1 MSKTLLYSAIIT
13 SISLVIMRVIPYFEG
28 YNFDKYWSLPMGVL
42 PVGLISL
49 IVFLLS
55 SVVVIIK
62 IFRKTKSSYNLAVIG
77 GMILT
82 LFSVYNLPIPSYV
95 DGMHKRVKAELSR
108 AELLDF
114 VSDASAEELDWLD
127 RDAHSKLIDLLR
139 AKHLKALSLSGIAP
153 RIEKGEGYISVFY
166 GSALV
171 KHWGYVVGD
180 IDEFP
185 IEHIP
190 LEMQRKVYEGVWVYH
205 DIW

>member
-1 MSKTLLYSAIIT
+1 MSKTLIYSAIIT
-13 SISLVIMRVIPYFEG
+13 SISLVILRVTPYFEG
-28 YNFDKYWSLPMGVL
+28 YDFDKYWSLPMGVL

-49 IVFLLS
+49 VVFLFS
-55 SVVVIIK
+55 SVVVVVK
-62 IFRKTKSSYNLAVIG
+62 VFRKTRSAYNFVVIG
-77 GMILT
+77 GVFLT

-108 AELLDF
+108 DELLNF
-114 VSDASAEELDWLD
+114 AGDARAEELDWLD
-127 RDAHSKLIDLLR
+127 REAHSELIDSLR
-139 AKHLKALSLSGIAP
+139 AKHFKALSLSDIAP
-153 RIEKGEGYISVFY
+153 RIEKGEGFISVFY